1 MLRLVRA
8 AAFAALLVGSLPL
21 PAWATFDVSARLS
34 EEKVEPG
41 GVVTLF
47 VTITDPGG
55 TVADPQFQVP
65 SGLDLLGTS
74 RSQGSNVVNGKT
86 VNQVTFRYEIAS
98 SRPGRFPIGPIRVA
112 VAYQVTRSL
121 EVALV
126 VSEPGTPAHA
136 NGATRSGTGPAGHA
150 APVVPAGK
158 LPAAPAGGRAQ
169 QHANAGSVASLVLS
183 LEPASPV
190 VGQMCRLR
198 VQLIQRSNMSEDS
211 EYDPPSTPGFWS
223 ETWSDLSRYEA
234 REGSRTVV
242 VTESALRLYP
252 LAPGPASITPAKGV
266 VTPTPSGLFDPYSNL
281 AGIPVR
287 VKSESLRVSVR
298 PLPADAP
305 AGFDGGVGVFD
316 LDWNADRSH
325 TSQDQAITARLD
337 VRGIGN
343 LPLLRA
349 PAYAPGD
356 FEVFAASVE
365 DSLPAA
371 GTVGRGRRSFVWTLL
386 PRHAGHLKVAAPTL
400 AWFDPAASRYV
411 TATPSAL
418 DLDVL
423 SARAGAEGEDAGGM
437 PAVFRRHPARPG
449 GRAAWPLL
457 ALLGGALVAASAEV
471 LRRSQRPD
479 PAGPERAR
487 QREWLRAVGLARG
500 PDFWRTADEVALW
513 LERRGSPLLN
523 VRETISAARFGGRV
537 DREEDV
543 RRILVEELGASM
555 PAPMDRGPLQAAAAA
570 LATLG
575 VVMAVLAL
583 PRSMSGRLA
592 ERAAAADERARTGE
606 IAAAE
611 AEWARLWD
619 EAPGDPAIAA
629 RLAWSALGR
638 DDVAAATV
646 WTLRGDRREARD
658 PAIEALSARVR
669 DAGGLVGAPGRA
681 LPFRSF
687 EWALLAFLLAAGA
700 GLAWPRRTW
709 AVTLAAAALVAGA
722 WWPVESAWRA
732 RESLAVVRA
741 TVPLPPTGV
750 TLDSGQVVRVRGQ
763 AMGAVAVQAA
773 SDLEGT
779 LPASAVWLL
788 GRP

>member
-1 MLRLVRA
+1 MSARRFHLVRA
-8 AAFAALLVGSLPL
+8 AALAALLVGSLPL
-21 PAWATFDVSARLS
+21 PAWAAFDISARLS

-74 RSQGSNVVNGKT
+74 RSQQSNVVNGKT

-112 VAYQVTRSL
+112 VAYQATRSL

-126 VSEPGTPAHA
+126 VTEPGAPAHA
-136 NGATRSGTGPAGHA
+136 NATTRAGTSSAGRP

-158 LPAAPAGGRAQ
+158 LPAVPAGGRAQ
-169 QHANAGSVASLVLS
+169 ARTHSGNVASLVLS

-234 REGSRTVV
+234 REGSRLVV

-266 VTPTPSGLFDPYSNL
+266 VTPTPSGLFDPYSSL

-349 PAYAPGD
+349 PAYAPGE

-371 GTVGRGRRSFVWTLL
+371 GTIGRGRRSFVWTLL

-400 AWFDPAASRYV
+400 AWFDPATSRYV
-411 TATPSAL
+411 TATPAAL

-423 SARAGAEGEDAGGM
+423 SARAGADGENAGGM
-437 PAVFRRHPARPG
+437 PPVFRKHPARPG
-449 GRAAWPLL
+449 GRAAWPPL
-457 ALLGGALVAASAEV
+457 ALLGGALVAASAEI

-479 PAGPERAR
+479 PAAPERAR

-513 LERRGSPLLN
+513 LVRRGSPLRH
-523 VRETISAARFGGRV
+523 VRDTIAAARFGGRM

-543 RRILVEELGASM
+543 RRILVEE
-555 PAPMDRGPLQAAAAA
+555 
-570 LATLG
+570 
-575 VVMAVLAL
+575 
-583 PRSMSGRLA
+583 
-592 ERAAAADERARTGE
+592 
-606 IAAAE
+606 
-611 AEWARLWD
+611 
-619 EAPGDPAIAA
+619 
-629 RLAWSALGR
+629 
-638 DDVAAATV
+638 
-646 WTLRGDRREARD
+646 
-658 PAIEALSARVR
+658 
-669 DAGGLVGAPGRA
+669 
-681 LPFRSF
+681 
-687 EWALLAFLLAAGA
+687 
-700 GLAWPRRTW
+700 
-709 AVTLAAAALVAGA
+709 
-722 WWPVESAWRA
+722 
-732 RESLAVVRA
+732 
-741 TVPLPPTGV
+741 
-750 TLDSGQVVRVRGQ
+750 
-763 AMGAVAVQAA
+763 
-773 SDLEGT
+773 
-779 LPASAVWLL
+779 
-788 GRP
+788 